1 MEYRPFF
8 EVDDDDEEDDE
19 SDDSLFMIKK
29 APRRAETKPHDEE
42 NEPEPE
48 PEVEGQ
54 LELPIE
60 SLSED
65 ERALVEQELV
75 QGLPSVEV
83 ESSEP
88 ADELAAAAVETFR
101 DKIVYEGVPAEQAYE
116 ETLAELEPAAIEA
129 EAAPAAEAPTELP
142 AETEV
147 VWSRPTTAA
156 TETAPP
162 AAAAPPPERPRPRRH
177 EASPAATAVTG
188 GLFAYL
194 LGRRRGRLKAERKL
208 APIQKKLEKE
218 VKKVRA
224 DLAEKETKLREAAHQ
239 QTEHHTPAVIE
250 RVRERLVAETLAK
263 PERPLRV
270 AAPEAFQFHPPQ
282 PVPER
287 IGHVVVRAEKELRP
301 VVEQLPEAPI
311 ETSAERMAVEHHVE
325 TLTKPELLA
334 VSSKIKVDGTSLR
347 QIYETGQVGERGL
360 RRLVSEHLRGHDIKK
375 ALKRELLE
383 RQIDFERDPAMRG
396 LGAVTPSGASASL
409 DDLLQSVTK
418 QATTEQREQLAVWR
432 ANADHQ
438 AAQAKRSQSHRRAA
452 DITMVAT
459 IAVLL
464 AFVIVLLFSRR

>member
-1 MEYRPFF
+1 
-8 EVDDDDEEDDE
+8 V
-19 SDDSLFMIKK
+19 
-29 APRRAETKPHDEE
+29 AAEA
-42 NEPEPE
+42 EPE
-48 PEVEGQ
+48 
-54 LELPIE
+54 
-60 SLSED
+60 
-65 ERALVEQELV
+65 
-75 QGLPSVEV
+75 
-83 ESSEP
+83 
-88 ADELAAAAVETFR
+88 
-101 DKIVYEGVPAEQAYE
+101 
-116 ETLAELEPAAIEA
+116 
-129 EAAPAAEAPTELP
+129 PAAEAPAELP

-177 EASPAATAVTG
+177 EASPTAAAVTG

-224 DLAEKETKLREAAHQ
+224 DLAEKETKLRQAAHQ
-239 QTEHHTPAVIE
+239 QAERHTPAVIE
-250 RVRERLVAETLAK
+250 RVRERLVTETLAK
-263 PERPLRV
+263 PERPLPV
-270 AAPEAFQFHPPQ
+270 AAPEARQFRTPQ

-301 VVEQLPEAPI
+301 VVERLPEAPI

-325 TLTKPELLA
+325 TLTKPELLEL
-334 VSSKIKVDGTSLR
+334 SSKIKVDGTSLR
-347 QIYETGQVGERGL
+347 QVYETGQVGERGL

-383 RQIDFERDPAMRG
+383 HQIDFERDPAMRG

-418 QATTEQREQLAVWR
+418 QATAEQREQLAVWR
-432 ANADHQ
+432 ANAAHQ
-438 AAQAKRSQSHRRAA
+438 AAQAKRSQSRRRAA
-452 DITMVAT
+452 DVTMITT

-464 AFVIVLLFSRR
+464 AFVIVLLFSRQ